1 LTTHDGRLA
10 KARQVRRALEKL
22 GWACV
27 GTVGSHRKYRR
38 GSATRIFA
46 HHDSVDLGGPAL
58 ARIARDYGVRLD
70 ELRRLL

>member
-1 LTTHDGRLA
+1 MGRVA
-10 KARQVRRALEKL
+10 KAREVRRALQGL
-22 GWACV
+22 GWEYV
-27 GTVGSHRKYRR
+27 GRVGSHRKYRK

-58 ARIARDYGVRLD
+58 ARIAKDYGVQLD